1 MSKRVYE
8 VALELGM
15 SSKDLV
21 VRLPEMG
28 ILVQNDMN
36 FLTDDDI
43 RKIRAQIQAGPARK
57 AESYIEKRVKPGV
70 IRRRRKPR
78 QKEETPTPVE
88 PGDGMAATQEATS
101 RPVEAPK
108 PVETDVIS
116 KPVEAEVVPAGG
128 EEAADLPP
136 SRSEGE
142 PPSALSTVEETS
154 EAAPSAPRSGQEP
167 REGSHAEDV
176 PQEQEEAARTE
187 REEESEAPEVA
198 PTPAMAT
205 APSSSERS
213 TPDLEA
219 SVAEEGEKTQDHE
232 AVMET
237 AAPAPQTEETP
248 RPVPSDTETP
258 PTQERA
264 EEEVNT
270 PESPTL
276 ESPQRTS
283 AETQETTSVETQP
296 STSADSAETQ
306 EAASPEVQPT
316 AKRPPTP
323 PTPISHPV
331 QRPKRRDETD
341 TPAKVLGWVDPATL
355 GIRPP
360 PKPRPSTPRRS
371 GEAPVS
377 PPPTGAG
384 KPRRRRREVIHVTK
398 EDHYKRRAPRR
409 TGKGIEPPK
418 HLRSLEDAEFD
429 EDRLLRK
436 QRKKKGKGSATG
448 ESSAPPKPA
457 KRVLKLS
464 GPIVLGDLGKKI
476 GVKAGTLIQTL
487 MKMGSMVAINQ
498 TIDVDTATL
507 LCSEFGWEVENVTFE
522 VEDLLP
528 KRGEDAEEKLQPR
541 APVVTVMGHVDHG
554 KTSLLDAIRHTNV
567 TDREAGGITQH
578 IGAYFVK
585 HPKGDIV
592 FLDTPGHEA
601 FTAMRARG
609 ARVTDIVV
617 LVVAADDGVKPQTV
631 EAINHAKAAEVPIIV
646 AINKIDKP
654 EANPDRV
661 KQMLTEYGLVPEE
674 WGGETLMT
682 NVSAKQGTGIDE
694 LLEMILLQA
703 ELLDL
708 KANPDKPGIATVI
721 EAKLDKGKGPV
732 ATVIVEEGSLS
743 IGDHVVSGPHF
754 GKIKMLIDDRGN
766 RIEKAGPSMPVEIS
780 GLSSVPNVG
789 DLLCVV
795 PDEAKARQI
804 AEHYREEERKKS
816 LERKGVSLTDWFE
829 RTKQDEIKELNVLVK
844 GDVQGSVEVVTDAL
858 QKLTGEK
865 VRIKVVHSAVG
876 AINEGDVMLAS
887 ASNAIIIGFNIRPDA
902 KVREIAEKEMVDIR
916 LYTVIYDMVE
926 DIKQAMTGLLSPIRK
941 ERVLGRAEVR
951 DLFSI
956 PKVGTV
962 AGCFVTDGK
971 ILRGAHVRLLRD
983 NRVVYEGKIKSL
995 RRFKE
1000 DVKEVA
1006 SGYECG
1012 IGIENYND
1020 VKLNDVIE
1028 AYTYEEVAATL

>member
-43 RKIRAQIQAGPARK
+43 RKIRAQIQAGPPRK

-78 QKEETPTPVE
+78 QKEEAPTPAE
-88 PGDGMAATQEATS
+88 QGEGMAATREAVAA
-101 RPVEAPK
+101 PVEAPPPLEVEGVPSSGEGASDLPPTPSATQEAETAGVAPA
-108 PVETDVIS
+108 PVET
-116 KPVEAEVVPAGG
+116 G
-128 EEAADLPP
+128 
-136 SRSEGE
+136 
-142 PPSALSTVEETS
+142 
-154 EAAPSAPRSGQEP
+154 
-167 REGSHAEDV
+167 
-176 PQEQEEAARTE
+176 
-187 REEESEAPEVA
+187 ESEAPVSHDDQETPVEERREAEGKELDAVSDTPEVTVTSEVTVTPDAVTEPA
-198 PTPAMAT
+198 PTGEPT
-205 APSSSERS
+205 AS
-213 TPDLEA
+213 
-219 SVAEEGEKTQDHE
+219 EEGGKTEDHE
-232 AVMET
+232 PVVEA
-237 AAPAPQTEETP
+237 AAPAPRAEETP
-248 RPVPSDTETP
+248 RPGPSDTEAAG
-258 PTQERA
+258 TQESA
-264 EEEVNT
+264 EAEAD
-270 PESPTL
+270 TL
-276 ESPQRTS
+276 EGPAHESTQAAG
-283 AETQETTSVETQP
+283 AETKTETKPQGS
-296 STSADSAETQ
+296 
-306 EAASPEVQPT
+306 
-316 AKRPPTP
+316 PTP
-323 PTPISHPV
+323 PPPITTPV
-331 QRPKRRDETD
+331 RRPKRRESAD

-371 GEAPVS
+371 GETV
-377 PPPTGAG
+377 PTPATGGAG
-384 KPRRRRREVIHVTK
+384 KPRRRRREVIHVIK

-436 QRKKKGKGSATG
+436 QRKKKGKGSASR

-464 GPIVLGDLGKKI
+464 GPIVLGELGKKI

-567 TDREAGGITQH
+567 TGREAGGITQH
-578 IGAYFVK
+578 IGAYFVR

-609 ARVTDIVV
+609 AKVTDIVV

-631 EAINHAKAAEVPIIV
+631 EAINHAKAADVPIIV

-654 EANPDRV
+654 EANPERV
-661 KQMLTEYGLVPEE
+661 KQMLTEYDLVPEE

-766 RIEKAGPSMPVEIS
+766 RIDKAGPSMPVEIS
-780 GLSSVPNVG
+780 GLSTVPNVG

-795 PDEAKARQI
+795 SDEAKARQI

-816 LERKGVSLTDWFE
+816 LERKGVSLSDWFE
-829 RTKQDEIKELNVLVK
+829 RTKQDEVKELNVLVK

-865 VRIKVVHSAVG
+865 VRIKIVHSAVG

-971 ILRGAHVRLLRD
+971 ILRGALVRLLRD

-1000 DVKEVA
+1000 DVKEVVA
-1006 SGYECG
+1006 GYECG